1 MTNSKPLWLWLVFAA
16 LAWVAWR
23 VLSLGLADHFAETDP
38 LRALAWRDDH
48 PEALFRAAEQAAEDP
63 ARADEAA
70 DLARRALRSNPLD
83 GRAYRV
89 LAQLAQAA
97 GDETKALELY
107 TVAASRA
114 PRDPAAHVFLLQHHL
129 RNNRVA
135 EALHHLDLLLR
146 VHPSMTRRFSP
157 LLQALASTPQAHA
170 ALAEA
175 LAKQPPWR
183 GAVLRLASSRESD
196 IDAVAPF
203 FDAMR
208 RSEGGLSNAEL
219 SPWLDRLVREG
230 RVGQAYLLWA
240 ANLPSERQKVLGN
253 VFNGGF
259 EHEPDAL
266 GFDWRIGRVA
276 GARIDRMGGP
286 GVGGDRA
293 LRVAFEYR
301 RVPFNHVRQM
311 LALPPGRYRL
321 SLRARADGL
330 RSGPGLVWEVSC
342 VTGGEILG
350 RTEPLRGEV
359 PWKELHTDIEVPDGC
374 EGQWLALRL
383 PARIEAE
390 QQIGGRAWFDDLK
403 MTRIP

>member
-1 MTNSKPLWLWLVFAA
+1 MTNSKPTWLWLVFAV

-38 LRALAWRDDH
+38 QRALGWRDDH
-48 PEALFRAAEQAAEDP
+48 PEALFRTAEQAAEDP
-63 ARADEAA
+63 ARAEQAA

-89 LAQLAQAA
+89 LAQLAQAE
-97 GDETKALELY
+97 GDEEKALELY
-107 TVAASRA
+107 TVAANRA
-114 PRDPAAHVFLLQHHL
+114 PRDSAAHVFLLRHHL
-129 RNNRVA
+129 RNERFV
-135 EALHHLDLLLR
+135 EALYHLDLLLR
-146 VHPSMTRRFSP
+146 VRPNLMRQFQP
-157 LLQALASTPQAHA
+157 LLLGLAATPPAHA
-170 ALAEA
+170 ALADA

-183 GAVLRLASSRESD
+183 AGMLRIASTQASD
-196 IDAVAPF
+196 LDAVAPL
-203 FDAMR
+203 FDAVR
-208 RSEGGLSNAEL
+208 RSDGGLSDSEL
-219 SPWLDRLVREG
+219 GPWLDRLVREG
-230 RVGQAYLLWA
+230 RVGQAYLIWA
-240 ANLPSERQKVLGN
+240 ASLPAERQKVLGN

-259 EHEPDAL
+259 EHPPESL

-321 SLRARADGL
+321 ALRARADGL
-330 RSGPGLVWEVSC
+330 QSGPGLVWEVSC
-342 VTGGEILG
+342 VKGGPALG
-350 RTEPLRGEV
+350 RTEPLRGQV
-359 PWKELHTDIEVPDGC
+359 PWKELHADIEVPEGC

-383 PARIEAE
+383 PARIKAE